1 MKSRKIYSTFA
12 LVFTLIIIQSK
23 TNAQLVMTVNSLADD
38 EYSYAWDDPNTPA
51 DESIDGICQDE
62 LGRCTIRAAIDESN
76 NMSQPID
83 LTFSV
88 NGTINLIDVLYPV
101 NGSIINGNKNIEIS
115 GGNCFELDENTEIAG
130 ILFNNAFQAIYIYGK
145 HNKIGSIFN
154 GNVFTNCYIAVEI
167 DGDSNEVISNYF
179 GIDTAKVLNPNTVGL
194 MIWGNNNIIGKPVAT
209 YSNTI
214 CGSSLAGISIS
225 EGGGNEIKFNFI
237 GTTSAGDAGLGNSQG
252 ILIGGSDANI
262 IGGDNP
268 TDGNVIS
275 GNTVEGISISGVP
288 PDSYSDNT
296 LIKNNIIGL
305 KPDKSSAVPNGRG
318 IVITNGATNEQIV
331 DNIISGNTTDGI
343 YIFGYDTESLTTGH
357 IIHGNSIGTNGSQQL
372 IGNGNDGILIAGN
385 VGSVTIGQA
394 VNGDYSG
401 NSVIGNSSNGI
412 EVVPFQGFSPQK
424 ITIRR
429 DNLNQNGL
437 NNLFIDSTA
446 NNGIKQ
452 PYNLQYNSG
461 IISGKHQLANAII
474 DIYAANAFEISP
486 SSYTRIG
493 TTNTDSNGNFSLTTG
508 LNLDAITVT
517 ATDQDGNTS
526 QFARLNI
533 ISDVEKEND
542 EIPNEY
548 TLNQNYPNP
557 FNPSTTITFSIPNEG
572 FVSLKIFNA
581 LGEEVTDLVNETR
594 PAGNYSI
601 LFDANSLPSG
611 IYFYK
616 IMMGNYVET
625 KKMTLLK

>member
-1 MKSRKIYSTFA
+1 MKSRKIYYAFT

-38 EYSYAWDDPNTPA
+38 QYAYAWDDPATPE
-51 DESIDGICQDE
+51 DESIDGICEDE

-76 NMSQPID
+76 NMGQPLD
-83 LTFSV
+83 LGFSV
-88 NGTINLIDVLYPV
+88 TGTINLVDILYPV
-101 NGSIINGNKNIEIS
+101 NGSIITGSQNVEIS
-115 GGNCFELDENTEIAG
+115 GVNCFELDENTEIAG

-145 HNKIGSIFN
+145 HNKIGSVLN

-179 GIDTAKVLNPNTVGL
+179 GLDTAKVLNPNTVGL

-225 EGGGNEIKFNFI
+225 EGVGNEIKFNFI
-237 GTTSAGDAGLGNSQG
+237 GTTSSGDAGLGNSQG

-275 GNTVEGISISGVP
+275 GNIVEGIAISGAP

-305 KPDKSSAVPNGRG
+305 KPDKSDALPNGRG
-318 IVITNGATNEQIV
+318 IVITNATTNAQIV
-331 DNIISGNTTDGI
+331 DNIISGNTNDGV
-343 YIFGYDTESLTTGH
+343 YIFGYDQESYTQGH
-357 IIHGNSIGTNGSQQL
+357 VIHGNTIGTNDNQEI

-385 VGSVTIGQA
+385 VGNVIIGQA
-394 VNGDYSG
+394 VNGDYTG
-401 NSVIGNSSNGI
+401 NSVIGNGSVGI
-412 EVVPFQGFSPQK
+412 DIIKFQGFSPQK
-424 ITIRR
+424 ITVRR
-429 DNLNQNGL
+429 DNLNQNL
-437 NNLFIDSTA
+437 LTNLFVDSTA
-446 NNGIKQ
+446 NNGIKA

-461 IISGKHQLANAII
+461 LISGKHQLANVII
-474 DIYAANAFEISP
+474 DIYAANAFELP
-486 SSYTRIG
+486 ASSYSRIG
-493 TTNTDSNGNFSLTTG
+493 TTITDSNGNFSLTTG
-508 LNLDAITVT
+508 LNLEAITAT

-526 QFARLNI
+526 NFARLNI
-533 ISDVEKEND
+533 VSDVEKEND
-542 EIPNEY
+542 KIPNEY
-548 TLNQNYPNP
+548 TLHQNFPNP
-557 FNPSTTITFSIPNEG
+557 FNPSTTISFSIPEEE
-572 FVSLKIFNA
+572 FVSLKVFNT
-581 LGEEVTDLVNETR
+581 LGEEITELLNETKS
-594 PAGNYSI
+594 AGNYSV
-601 LFDANSLPSG
+601 LFNAEELPSG

-616 IMMGNYVET
+616 IAAGNFFQTRKMMLV
-625 KKMTLLK
+625 K